1 MNGTMT
7 CYFNNGRQYK
17 RENVTGIMFVNGQ
30 LVVDIIDENGDV
42 QTLKYT
48 RDSLKDGNVLTIY

>member
-1 MNGTMT
+1 MSGTMNL
-7 CYFNNGRQYK
+7 YFGNGRKYT

-30 LVVDIIDENGDV
+30 LVVDVIDENGDV

>member
-1 MNGTMT
+1 MNL
-7 CYFNNGRQYK
+7 YFGNGRKYT

-30 LVVDIIDENGDV
+30 LVVDVIDENGDV

>member
-1 MNGTMT
+1 MT

>member
-7 CYFNNGRQYK
+7 CYFNNGRKYE
-17 RENVTGIMFVNGQ
+17 RDNVTGIMFVNGQ
-30 LVVDIIDENGDV
+30 LVVDVINENGDV

-48 RDSLKDGNVLTIY
+48 HDSLGDDNVLTIY